1 MYERLQ
7 SRDKGGFASAYYWS
21 SSEYNEDYAWS
32 QYFGFGYQGVN
43 DKVNYLQVRL
53 VRDSLEN
60 DDPLVLSFDDKYFEV
75 AEEDE
80 MEMTWY
86 EAIEI
91 YGVIRENS
99 GLAAMVADRD
109 AWMKKAGYF
118 FHLLS
123 LVKDDIQDAHVFGL
137 VKTALKERSQ

>member
-1 MYERLQ
+1 MNSNWRLPTQDELNAMYERLQ
-7 SRDKGGFASAYYWS
+7 SRDQGGFASAYYWS

-60 DDPLVLSFDDKYFEV
+60 DDPLVLSFNDKYFEV

-86 EAIEI
+86 EAMEI
-91 YGVIRENS
+91 YGV
-99 GLAAMVADRD
+99 A
-109 AWMKKAGYF
+109 
-118 FHLLS
+118 
-123 LVKDDIQDAHVFGL
+123 
-137 VKTALKERSQ
+137 KEGEK